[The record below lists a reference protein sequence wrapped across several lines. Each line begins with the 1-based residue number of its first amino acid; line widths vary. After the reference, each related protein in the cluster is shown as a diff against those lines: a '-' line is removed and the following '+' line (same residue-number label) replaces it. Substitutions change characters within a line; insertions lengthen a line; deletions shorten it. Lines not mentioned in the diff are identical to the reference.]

1 MKVITLT
8 QKEYDNWNVF
18 VKQSPQGT
26 IFSNTGFLISLDI
39 NFKILAIKDE
49 QNKILAGIVLPKNE
63 INTFSNPMLTKYFG
77 ILFSPNNHISHKTI
91 SKQYKIMELLIQHLK
106 KIKSFDYY
114 FHYNFNNWIPFY
126 WNNFSQQTRYTYK
139 IFLKDKSIE
148 QIYSSFHGNLKN
160 DIRNAIKANLTFEK
174 NIEFESFFSIINK
187 TFIRQGS
194 KAPFSKNKLLHF
206 LKEGTNNN
214 FFKTFGIRNKNHLIA
229 VCGIVYDN
237 KSSYLL
243 LNGIDIDKQVRGAN
257 AFLLYETIK
266 YFKEKKLL
274 YYDFEGSMLPGV
286 EQFYRRFG
294 GELTPY
300 YKIWNDNFFNY
311 IKNKAKK
318 YYKKLR
324 YGR

>member
-49 QNKILAGIVLPKNE
+49 QNKILANFVLPKNE

-126 WNNFSQQTRYTYK
+126 WNNFHNKHDTLTKY
-139 IFLKDKSIE
+139 FLKTSL
-148 QIYSSFHGNLKN
+148 S
-160 DIRNAIKANLTFEK
+160 
-174 NIEFESFFSIINK
+174 NK
-187 TFIRQGS
+187 YTR
-194 KAPFSKNKLLHF
+194 HF
-206 LKEGTNNN
+206 TV
-214 FFKTFGIRNKNHLIA
+214 T
-229 VCGIVYDN
+229 
-237 KSSYLL
+237 
-243 LNGIDIDKQVRGAN
+243 
-257 AFLLYETIK
+257 
-266 YFKEKKLL
+266 
-274 YYDFEGSMLPGV
+274 
-286 EQFYRRFG
+286 
-294 GELTPY
+294 
-300 YKIWNDNFFNY
+300 
-311 IKNKAKK
+311 
-318 YYKKLR
+318 
-324 YGR
+324 